1 MTISNLI
8 QTGKSENPS
17 SVGKT
22 QSIDAVHYL
31 CYFDHYYVIMA
42 LVIVIA
48 FSATILQWI
57 SPAINANC
65 I

>member
-48 FSATILQWI
+48 FSATILQ
-57 SPAINANC
+57 
-65 I
+65 